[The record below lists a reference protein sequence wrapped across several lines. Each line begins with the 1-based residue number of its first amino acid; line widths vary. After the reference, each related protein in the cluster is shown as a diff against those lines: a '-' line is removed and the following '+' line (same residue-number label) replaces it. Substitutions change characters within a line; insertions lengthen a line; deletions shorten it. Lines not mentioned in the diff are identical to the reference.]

1 MDGKINYRGQ
11 EYQVI
16 EVMVVDNKIHVTGEI
31 VSEDV
36 NIIKLSGMS
45 PKEACKALSDMFYRT
60 KIEQG
65 IMTKYSAKRS
75 YGAANGGNNLE
86 KLLVFG
92 ETIYDIYNVIIYV
105 LSDDFWK
112 TKMLSVNSLLEIMK
126 SRKIRRYFYIKEQRE
141 MKLRNKETTE
151 SEKKRYSATLVLED

>member
-1 MDGKINYRGQ
+1 
-11 EYQVI
+11 
-16 EVMVVDNKIHVTGEI
+16 
-31 VSEDV
+31 
-36 NIIKLSGMS
+36 
-45 PKEACKALSDMFYRT
+45 
-60 KIEQG
+60 
-65 IMTKYSAKRS
+65 MTKYSAKRS